1 MPRSFALFRTL
12 GRRALLSAALLAA
25 TVAGTSPGSAQEAT
39 GPGGIEILVTPYL
52 WLSGIYGTIQTPI
65 AQAPT
70 VNVNVGPFEVLGDL
84 VGAPF
89 MGSAEVRY
97 GPIGLLGDM
106 LHVPLSAP
114 VSTRNA
120 FYQGGNVG
128 LTANTGTAV
137 VLYRFLDTP
146 NQFADFGGGFR
157 AWGFEADVELNP
169 GLLPG
174 AATKQRAGW
183 GDPLLAGHYHY
194 DFGNG
199 FGATAYGDV
208 GGFDLGA
215 HTDWQV
221 MGTIDYTLNS
231 WINLHLGY
239 RSLNFIYTTEVGSI
253 GFNIHMRGPIFAG
266 TFRF

>member
-1 MPRSFALFRTL
+1 VAAI
-12 GRRALLSAALLAA
+12 RAVVSTAIAE
-25 TVAGTSPGSAQEAT
+25 EAT
-39 GPGGIEILVTPYL
+39 GIWQPQVLVTPYL

-65 AQAPT
+65 EQAST
-70 VNVNVGPFEVLGDL
+70 VNVNVGPFQVLGDL

-89 MGSAEVRY
+89 MGSAEIRF

-114 VSTRNA
+114 VSTRNV
-120 FYQGGNVG
+120 FYNGGHVG
-128 LTANTGTAV
+128 LTANPGTAV
-137 VLYRFLDTP
+137 ALYRFVDSP

-157 AWGFEADVELNP
+157 AWGFYATVELNP
-169 GLLPG
+169 GLRPG
-174 AATKQRAGW
+174 AATKQQAGW
-183 GDPLLAGHYHY
+183 GDPLLAGRYHY

-208 GGFDLGA
+208 GGFGLGA

-221 MGTIDYTLNS
+221 MGTLDYALNS
-231 WINLHLGY
+231 WISLRAGY
-239 RSLNFIYTTEVGSI
+239 RTLNFNYTTEIGSV
-253 GFNIHMRGPIFAG
+253 GFNVHMRGPIFAG